1 VIGAPN
7 PSHFGFIRPHE
18 EAVRPNLYPKHD
30 YLDDASVP
38 PNIFRRPFLE
48 GFLVFAKETS
58 RPRSGGGPMSV
69 KLLIKGKGSFVPVI
83 KSERTLYDVIN
94 QLDLD
99 NVGGLV
105 VTDDNHKILGIITE
119 HDIARGLKN
128 HGRNVIDRPLRDL
141 MTRDVITVDINE
153 PLTRV
158 LELMDQHRIHY
169 LPVTERGSLCGII
182 NMLDLV
188 KYRLK
193 EIELEASA
201 LKDYVAGR
209 A

>member
-1 VIGAPN
+1 
-7 PSHFGFIRPHE
+7 
-18 EAVRPNLYPKHD
+18 
-30 YLDDASVP
+30 
-38 PNIFRRPFLE
+38 
-48 GFLVFAKETS
+48 
-58 RPRSGGGPMSV
+58 MSV

-83 KSERTLYDVIN
+83 KSERTLNDVIN

-128 HGRNVIDRPLRDL
+128 HGRNVVDRPLRDL

-158 LELMDQHRIHY
+158 LELMDRHQIHY